1 MPRKKSSLAPLKP
14 KRGCKIGGIGVIY
27 ARYSSHNQKDMSI
40 EQQVALCRELA
51 EECGIDVVDV
61 YADRAISGKTDKR
74 PEFQRMMKDSTNK
87 KFQYVLSWKSSRIG
101 RNMLEAM
108 VNECKLADN
117 GVRIVYAEEDF
128 DDTAAGRFAAR
139 SMMNVNQFYIENMAE
154 DVKRGMNGNAEK
166 CLANGPAPFGYK
178 VEDMRYVI
186 DSPKDEIVREIYSRV
201 AAYEKFVDI
210 YEDLNARGIKTAKGN
225 KWGRS
230 SFQTLLKNE
239 RYRGIYIFD
248 EIRIEGGMPRIISD
262 ELFFKVQNVLRT
274 KKNAQGRHRVNG
286 DYMLT
291 GKLFCGHCKKP
302 MVGVSGNA
310 PNGSSYYYYTCR
322 GRREKA
328 CDKKSVSRDFIEKEV
343 ARGIREYLFR
353 DDAMDFIADKVIRFR
368 ESLDEDNEVQLLK
381 DQLTETERSLKN
393 IVTAIENGVY
403 SSSTK
408 SRLDELENQR
418 RELKAKLAQLDIERP
433 NITRNQ
439 VMGWLNSFK
448 YGDINNKQYLFS
460 LFNAFLTAV
469 YLYDDNKIKIVFSMS
484 ENSEIELNI
493 DDEPEDGEF
502 SYKLCDGSPQQ
513 SQTNYAVISVINS
526 VVVLTYKHK

>member
-1 MPRKKSSLAPLKP
+1 MPRKSNTSMPVKP
-14 KRGCKIGGIGVIY
+14 KRGSKTGGTGVIY
-27 ARYSSHNQKDMSI
+27 GRYSSHNQKDMSI
-40 EQQVALCRELA
+40 EQQVSLCRELA
-51 EECGIDVVDV
+51 EEFGIEIVDI

-74 PEFQRMMKDSTNK
+74 PEFQRMMKDSVKK

-117 GVRIVYAEEDF
+117 GVRLVYVEEDF

-178 VEDMRYVI
+178 VEDMHYVV
-186 DSPKDEIVREIYSRV
+186 DSPKDEIVREIYRRV
-201 AAYEKFVDI
+201 ASGEKLVDI
-210 YEDLNARGIKTAKGN
+210 YTSLNDRGIKTAKGN
-225 KWGRS
+225 AWGRS

-248 EIRIEGGMPRIISD
+248 EIRIEGGMPRIVSD
-262 ELFFKVQNVLRT
+262 ELFYKVQNVLRT

-286 DYMLT
+286 DYLLT
-291 GKLFCGHCKKP
+291 GKLFCGHCKRP

-310 PNGSSYYYYTCR
+310 PNGSTYYYYTCK

-343 ARGIREYLFR
+343 ARGIREYVFR
-353 DDAMDFIADKVIRFR
+353 DDSMNFIAESVIRFQ
-368 ESLDEDNEVQLLK
+368 ESLDDNNELQLLK
-381 DQLTETERSLKN
+381 DQLAENERNLKN
-393 IVTAIENGVY
+393 IVTAIENGIF

-408 SRLDELENQR
+408 SRLDELEN
-418 RELKAKLAQLDIERP
+418 EKKEINAKIAQLAIEHP
-433 NITRNQ
+433 NISRNQ
-439 VMGWLNSFK
+439 VIGWLNSFK
-448 YGDINNKQYLFS
+448 YGDINDKEYLFS
-460 LFNAFLTAV
+460 LFNTFLTAV
-469 YLYDDNKIKIVFSMS
+469 YLYDDDRIKIVFSMS
-484 ENSEIELNI
+484 ENSEVELNI
-493 DDEPEDGEF
+493 DDEPEGGEF

-513 SQTNYAVISVINS
+513 SQTKYAVISAINS
-526 VVVLTYKHK
+526 VFVLSYKLR